1 MKEKNNFLDKISVGK
16 NFYIAAGL
24 SVASVIVAV
33 LVLYSTTTDIA
44 QEYISTTQSST
55 LEQTQEAE
63 INVTDED
70 DPRYEEDELDADEF
84 ETTTIETTTVQ
95 TTVVTTI
102 EQTTESEEV
111 AATPQNTS
119 FILPIDT
126 DILKAYSIDSVL
138 YSETMGDW
146 RVHTGVDFYASED
159 DEILSVGNG
168 TVSKVS
174 AETSWGYV
182 IEVDYGDFT
191 ARYCGM
197 KQGTTVSIGTVVAQ
211 GDVIGK
217 VDYCPCEMSDETHL
231 HFEVLIDGEYVE
243 PLEALGF

>member
-1 MKEKNNFLDKISVGK
+1 MKEKNSFLDKISVGK
-16 NFYIAAGL
+16 NFYITAGL

-33 LVLYSTTTDIA
+33 LVLYSTTSEIA
-44 QEYISTTQSST
+44 QDYISTTENTTEQ
-55 LEQTQEAE
+55 QTQEAE
-63 INVTDED
+63 INVTNEV

-84 ETTTIETTTVQ
+84 ETTTIQSTTI
-95 TTVVTTI
+95 VTTI
-102 EQTTESEEV
+102 EQTTEAQEV
-111 AATPQNTS
+111 AVTPLNTS
-119 FILPIDT
+119 YILPIDT
-126 DILKAYSIDSVL
+126 DILKPYSIDSVI

-146 RVHTGVDFYASED
+146 RVHTGIDFYASED

-174 AETSWGYV
+174 AESSWGYV

-197 KQGTTVSIGTVVAQ
+197 KQGTTVSIGTVLSQ
-211 GDVIGK
+211 GDVIGN
-217 VDYCPCEMSDETHL
+217 VDYCPCEASDETHL